1 MKYVALLR
9 KINVGTTNRTDKS
22 SLEELFNNLGYNDV
36 QIYINSGNV
45 IFSTTKAKS
54 KVIEEIDAALLALFK
69 EQIQFIIKTSIE
81 MKNIGEAIPKE
92 WQNDTTQKTDIAYLF
107 PDVDSPEIVNELPSK
122 KEYVQTIYV
131 KGALIMNVPR
141 EYQNKS
147 QYSKIVGSK
156 IYKSMTLRNVNTA
169 RYLAGLKS

>member
-9 KINVGTTNRTDKS
+9 KINVGTANRIDKS
-22 SLEELFNNLGYNDV
+22 SLEEAFNNLGYSNV
-36 QIYINSGNV
+36 QLYVNSGNV
-45 IFSTTKAKS
+45 IFSTKKAKS
-54 KVIEEIDAALLALFK
+54 KVIAEIDTALLELFK
-69 EQIQFIIKTSIE
+69 EQVQFIIKTSIE
-81 MKNIGEAIPKE
+81 MKKIGEAIPRE
-92 WQNDTTQKTDIAYLF
+92 WQNDNTQKTDIAYLF
-107 PDVDSPEIVNELPSK
+107 PDVDSPEIVNELPFK
-122 KEYVQTIYV
+122 KEYVKVIYA

-169 RYLAGLKS
+169 RYLAGINE